1 MLMRH
6 FWCFSNIV
14 FWFEFL
20 WKSSSLTSLFQL
32 RHLFKVAE
40 KKWVRARP
48 VLIMFVTRQIIVIL
62 FIFSICWSSFCVCD
76 QDLETRARYIQLM
89 GILKPLNTRDR
100 LTTRLNYIGANLKST
115 KNLILYSS
123 ITSNEE
129 CVLKRFDQVE
139 ERCEELDRRV
149 CKQGE

>member
-1 MLMRH
+1 MKIKLSGIALAAKAP
-6 FWCFSNIV
+6 FQ
-14 FWFEFL
+14 
-20 WKSSSLTSLFQL
+20 SS
-32 RHLFKVAE
+32 R

>member
-1 MLMRH
+1 
-6 FWCFSNIV
+6 
-14 FWFEFL
+14 
-20 WKSSSLTSLFQL
+20 
-32 RHLFKVAE
+32 
-40 KKWVRARP
+40 
-48 VLIMFVTRQIIVIL
+48 MFVTRQIIIIIL
-62 FIFSICWSSFCVCD
+62 FIFSIWSSFCGCD

-139 ERCEELDRRV
+139 ERCEELDRQV
-149 CKQGE
+149 CKQGCTTILIFTRIARHHRQNSQFERQKNCTTFLTMSYVYFRA